1 MGSHPAPKPSW
12 GHDSPPYAGHLP
24 RDPQPLPEQPAVR
37 QGAQGSPHEG
47 VPWRRHW
54 AVWGL
59 QEDAEK
65 SPLGAE
71 PPACA
76 FALTLETVGSAVWL
90 TTCSAVALKLS
101 TLINHPGI

>member
-1 MGSHPAPKPSW
+1 M
-12 GHDSPPYAGHLP
+12 
-24 RDPQPLPEQPAVR
+24 
-37 QGAQGSPHEG
+37 
-47 VPWRRHW
+47 
-54 AVWGL
+54 WGL